1 MSEKCISYRTLKH
14 QKIIKT
20 IKRGLNKLS
29 VDAKM
34 HSLCYFMIT
43 PYIYVYIIYIY
54 NTYILYILYIYI
66 IYIQHTHISI
76 QYNIY
81 IYIYKLYGPF
91 LWMVFNCLKATQPL
105 WRDVDK
111 MIIQQRLMFCSKFSF
126 TIILLRLFP
135 LCSKVFINNL
145 KIYELLKINI
155 SIAKY
160 CQTLVLTII
169 IYQVNSMSQ
178 LQLASEL
185 YPY

>member
-1 MSEKCISYRTLKH
+1 M
-14 QKIIKT
+14 
-20 IKRGLNKLS
+20 
-29 VDAKM
+29 
-34 HSLCYFMIT
+34 
-43 PYIYVYIIYIY
+43 YILYIY
-54 NTYILYILYIYI
+54 NTYMLYILYIYI

-76 QYNIY
+76 QYIIYIY

-105 WRDVDK
+105 WRDLDK

-126 TIILLRLFP
+126 TILLLMLFP

-160 CQTLVLTII
+160 CQTLVVTII

>member
-1 MSEKCISYRTLKH
+1 MQKCIACVISWSH
-14 QKIIKT
+14 
-20 IKRGLNKLS
+20 
-29 VDAKM
+29 
-34 HSLCYFMIT
+34 
-43 PYIYVYIIYIY
+43 PIYM
-54 NTYILYILYIYI
+54 YILYIYI
-66 IYIQHTHISI
+66 IHIYYIYCIYILYIYNIHIYL
-76 QYNIY
+76 YNIIY